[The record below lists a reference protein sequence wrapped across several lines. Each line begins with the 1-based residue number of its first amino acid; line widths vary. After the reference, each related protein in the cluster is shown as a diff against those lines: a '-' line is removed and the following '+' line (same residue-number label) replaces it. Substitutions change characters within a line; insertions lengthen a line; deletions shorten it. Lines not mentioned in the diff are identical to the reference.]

1 MSDSNK
7 KGDFASPNS
16 DESCTSTDNGKD
28 DFSQSDILSE
38 LYSGLDDSIEK
49 GSDATINTDVFSDSR
64 VIFEDL
70 VVKSKSKYKTRAE
83 VMNIINVITH
93 WDTGTVDLPGVT
105 EFRKAHKK
113 GYYWVSHFQVL
124 SKKLENRTIKELHV
138 RKSSSGTRIVP
149 IEEIFDIILK
159 CHVDGAVHQK
169 VRRTYN
175 YIKKTYFN
183 ISEKMVDI
191 FIITDKNSVKYY
203 FELMDSLRMNNKL
216 QQTVQDKQA
225 LKMKI
230 YRGETI
236 TVKIGDIVNIR
247 IPFVDKAPCK
257 TLDIIGVV
265 FKMRER
271 TKTVAVITEH
281 GILAYGGKGQS
292 NKKILYLSPGSDY
305 EVISR
310 TAESE
315 TSTECTS

>member
-191 FIITDKNSVKYY
+191 FISNCCTICNMKIKPQKSLKGASNPIKSLHFRARFQADLIDYRHDPRIDHNGVKMRWLLVTKDH
-203 FELMDSLRMNNKL
+203 FTKKCWLQPDSL
-216 QQTVQDKQA
+216 Q
-225 LKMKI
+225 
-230 YRGETI
+230 E
-236 TVKIGDIVNIR
+236 
-247 IPFVDKAPCK
+247 
-257 TLDIIGVV
+257 
-265 FKMRER
+265 
-271 TKTVAVITEH
+271 
-281 GILAYGGKGQS
+281 
-292 NKKILYLSPGSDY
+292 
-305 EVISR
+305 SR
-310 TAESE
+310 TGF
-315 TSTECTS
+315 TRTFYFVQGQDVHLQP